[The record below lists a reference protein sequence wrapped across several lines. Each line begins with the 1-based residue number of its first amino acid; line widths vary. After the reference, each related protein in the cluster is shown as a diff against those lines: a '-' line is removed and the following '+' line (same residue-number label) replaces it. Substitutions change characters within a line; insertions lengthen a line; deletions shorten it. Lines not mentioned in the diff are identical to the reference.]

1 MLHYTAVH
9 ITTGWWTI
17 RLALILDHTFLIRL
31 HSATSTCAAFKW
43 QKHIS
48 SDLISV
54 SNEFPNWSLMTISAN
69 RTDWWCWAWHWDWYS
84 CGGCGL
90 NLWLAFTSHPGHFF
104 TSSCVGGQ
112 PPTTYPPG
120 QNTVYIK
127 TLTLWVNTNKKPK
140 CLRCQTEVKLSQNTT
155 YCQANLK

>member
-1 MLHYTAVH
+1 MQQARPLVFYGARVTLHCSA

-17 RLALILDHTFLIRL
+17 RPALILDHTFLIRL

-69 RTDWWCWAWHWDWYS
+69 RTDWWFWAWHWDWYS

-90 NLWLAFTSHPGHFF
+90 NLWLAFTSHPGTQA
-104 TSSCVGGQ
+104 TSSPSPVWVAHPQ
-112 PPTTYPPG
+112 QHTHL
-120 QNTVYIK
+120 VKMYIN
-127 TLTLWVNTNKKPK
+127 TLTLWANTTKKHK
-140 CLRCQTEVKLSQNTT
+140 CLRCQ
-155 YCQANLK
+155 